1 MRKKSIFVL
10 IVILLSVI
18 FTSYFIT
25 TRYLTPT
32 ITLDGSNPYIIDYK
46 EEFKEPGYSG
56 IYNKK
61 DITNNIKVSGKVN
74 SKKLGDYKI
83 TYKVKENGFKKQ
95 VVRVVKVRDIT
106 KPEIE
111 LATSGDIYVCPGKKY
126 QPSYKATDNYDG
138 DITKRVNVIT
148 SSNSVRFSVIDRA
161 GNYRVL
167 TKKIIYKDNE
177 SPILTLKGE
186 DYENVYL
193 NEEYKESGY
202 KAKDNCDGDISSKV
216 VTEGSVDTS
225 TPGTYT
231 IKYKVSDNAGSSDS
245 KERKVNVI
253 KKNANGTIYL
263 TFDDGPRMGTTN
275 VILDILKE
283 ENVKATFFVTM
294 RGPDELI
301 KREYDE
307 GHTVALHSASHDYSY
322 IYSSVD
328 NYFNDLKT
336 VHDRVLNITGYDSR
350 IIRFPGGSSNT
361 ISRKYQ
367 NGIMSYLTKEV
378 LNRSYRYFDWNI
390 NSGDAGE
397 TTDSHEVVKFVTTKL
412 SHDKVNVILMHDI
425 KSYTRDALKEII
437 QYGKNNGYTFDKLD
451 EHNEMITQKV
461 NN

>member
-1 MRKKSIFVL
+1 MRKKSIFILV
-10 IVILLSVI
+10 VILLSVI

-32 ITLDGSNPYIIDYK
+32 ITLDGGNPYIIDYK

-56 IYNKK
+56 TYNKK
-61 DITNNIKVSGKVN
+61 NITNNIKVSGKVN

-95 VVRVVKVRDIT
+95 VVRIVKVRDIT
-106 KPEIE
+106 KPKIE
-111 LATSGDIYVCPGKKY
+111 LATSGDIYVCPSKKY

-148 SSNSVRFSVIDRA
+148 SSNSVRFSVIDSS

-177 SPILTLKGE
+177 SPILTLNGE
-186 DYENVYL
+186 DYLNIYL

-216 VTEGSVDTS
+216 VTEGSVDTN

-231 IKYKVSDNAGSSDS
+231 IKYKVSDNAGGSDS

-294 RGPDELI
+294 KGPDELI

-328 NYFNDLKT
+328 NYFNDLKI

-361 ISRKYQ
+361 ISRRYQ

-390 NSGDAGE
+390 SSGDAGE
-397 TTDSHEVVKFVTTKL
+397 TTDSHEVVKNVTTKL

-437 QYGKNNGYTFDKLD
+437 EYGKNNGYTFDKLD
-451 EHNEMITQKV
+451 EHNEMVTQKV

>member
-1 MRKKSIFVL
+1 MRKKSIFILV
-10 IVILLSVI
+10 VILLSVI

-32 ITLDGSNPYIIDYK
+32 ITLDGGNPYIIDYK

-56 IYNKK
+56 TYNKK
-61 DITNNIKVSGKVN
+61 NITNNIKVSGKVN

-95 VVRVVKVRDIT
+95 VVRIVKVRDIT
-106 KPEIE
+106 KPKIE
-111 LATSGDIYVCPGKKY
+111 LATSGDIYVCPSKKY

-186 DYENVYL
+186 DYLNIYL

-202 KAKDNCDGDISSKV
+202 KAIDNCDGDISSKV
-216 VTEGSVDTS
+216 VTEGSVDTN

-231 IKYKVSDNAGSSDS
+231 IKYKVSDNAGGSDS

-294 RGPDELI
+294 KGPDELI

-328 NYFNDLKT
+328 NYFNDLKI

-361 ISRKYQ
+361 ISRRYQ

-390 NSGDAGE
+390 SSGDAGE
-397 TTDSHEVVKFVTTKL
+397 TTDSHEVVKNVTTKL

-437 QYGKNNGYTFDKLD
+437 EYGKNNGYTFDKLD
-451 EHNEMITQKV
+451 EHNEMVTQKV

>member
-1 MRKKSIFVL
+1 MRKKSIFILV
-10 IVILLSVI
+10 VILLSVI

-32 ITLDGSNPYIIDYK
+32 ITLDGGNPYIIDYK

-56 IYNKK
+56 TYNKK
-61 DITNNIKVSGKVN
+61 NITNNIKVSGKVN

-95 VVRVVKVRDIT
+95 VVRIVKVRDIT
-106 KPEIE
+106 KPKIE

-148 SSNSVRFSVIDRA
+148 SSNSVRFSVIDSS

-186 DYENVYL
+186 DYENIYL

-202 KAKDNCDGDISSKV
+202 QATDNCDGDISSKV
-216 VTEGSVDTS
+216 ITEGSVDTN

-231 IKYKVSDNAGSSDS
+231 IKYKVSDNAGGSDS

-294 RGPDELI
+294 KGPDELI

-322 IYSSVD
+322 IYSSAD

-361 ISRKYQ
+361 ISRRYQ

-390 NSGDAGE
+390 SSGDAGE
-397 TTDSHEVVKFVTTKL
+397 TTDSHEVVKNVTTKL

-437 QYGKNNGYTFDKLD
+437 EYGKNNGYTFDKLD

>member
-1 MRKKSIFVL
+1 MRKKSIFILV
-10 IVILLSVI
+10 VILLSVI

-32 ITLDGSNPYIIDYK
+32 ITLDGGNPYIIDYK

-56 IYNKK
+56 TYNKK
-61 DITNNIKVSGKVN
+61 NITNNIKVSGKVN

-95 VVRVVKVRDIT
+95 VVRIVKVRDIT
-106 KPEIE
+106 KPKIE

-148 SSNSVRFSVIDRA
+148 SSNSVRFSVIDSS

-167 TKKIIYKDNE
+167 TKKIIHKDNE
-177 SPILTLKGE
+177 SPILTLKGK

-202 KAKDNCDGDISSKV
+202 QATDNCDGDISSKV
-216 VTEGSVDTS
+216 ITEGSVDTN

-231 IKYKVSDNAGSSDS
+231 IKYKVSDNTGSSDS

-263 TFDDGPRMGTTN
+263 TFDDGPRIGTTN

-361 ISRKYQ
+361 ISRRYQ

-390 NSGDAGE
+390 SSGDAGE
-397 TTDSHEVVKFVTTKL
+397 TTDSHEVVKNVTTKL

-437 QYGKNNGYTFDKLD
+437 EYGKNNGYTFDKLD
-451 EHNEMITQKV
+451 EHNEMVTQKV

>member
-1 MRKKSIFVL
+1 MRKKSIFIL

-18 FTSYFIT
+18 FISYFIT

-56 IYNKK
+56 TYNKK

-95 VVRVVKVRDIT
+95 AVRIVKVRDIT

-111 LATSGDIYVCPGKKY
+111 LDISGDIYVCPGKKY

-231 IKYKVSDNAGSSDS
+231 IKYKVSDNAGGSDS

-275 VILDILKE
+275 DILDILKE

-390 NSGDAGE
+390 SSGDAGE
-397 TTDSHEVVKFVTTKL
+397 TTDSHEVVKNVTTRL

-437 QYGKNNGYTFDKLD
+437 EYGKNNGYTFDKLD

>member
-1 MRKKSIFVL
+1 MRKKSIFILV
-10 IVILLSVI
+10 VILLSVI

-56 IYNKK
+56 TYNKK
-61 DITNNIKVSGKVN
+61 NITNNIKVSGKVN

-95 VVRVVKVRDIT
+95 VVRIVKVRDIT
-106 KPEIE
+106 KPKIE

-148 SSNSVRFSVIDRA
+148 SSNSVRFSVIDSS

-186 DYENVYL
+186 DYENIYL

-202 KAKDNCDGDISSKV
+202 QATDNCDGDISSKV
-216 VTEGSVDTS
+216 ITEGSVDTN

-294 RGPDELI
+294 KGPDELI

-390 NSGDAGE
+390 SSGDAGE
-397 TTDSHEVVKFVTTKL
+397 TTDSHEVVKNVTTKL

-437 QYGKNNGYTFDKLD
+437 EYGKNNGYTFDKLD
-451 EHNEMITQKV
+451 EHNEMVTQKV

>member
-1 MRKKSIFVL
+1 MRKKSIFILV
-10 IVILLSVI
+10 VILLSVI

-46 EEFKEPGYSG
+46 EEFKDPGYSG
-56 IYNKK
+56 TYNKK
-61 DITNNIKVSGKVN
+61 NITNNIKVSGKVN

-95 VVRVVKVRDIT
+95 VVRIVKVRDIT
-106 KPEIE
+106 KPKIE

-126 QPSYKATDNYDG
+126 QPSYKAIDNYDG
-138 DITKRVNVIT
+138 DITKKVNVIT
-148 SSNSVRFSVIDRA
+148 SSNSVRFSVIDSS

-216 VTEGSVDTS
+216 IIEGNVDTN

-294 RGPDELI
+294 KGPDELI

-390 NSGDAGE
+390 SSGDAGE
-397 TTDSHEVVKFVTTKL
+397 TTDSHEVVKNVTTKL

>member
-1 MRKKSIFVL
+1 MRKKSIFILV
-10 IVILLSVI
+10 VILLSVI

-32 ITLDGSNPYIIDYK
+32 ITLDGGNPYIIDYK

-56 IYNKK
+56 TYNKK
-61 DITNNIKVSGKVN
+61 NITNNIKVSGKVN

-95 VVRVVKVRDIT
+95 VVRIVKVRDIT
-106 KPEIE
+106 KPKIE
-111 LATSGDIYVCPGKKY
+111 LATSGDIYVCPSKKY

-148 SSNSVRFSVIDRA
+148 SSNSVRFSVIDSS

-177 SPILTLKGE
+177 SPILTLNGE
-186 DYENVYL
+186 DYLNIYL

-202 KAKDNCDGDISSKV
+202 KAIDNCDGDISSKV
-216 VTEGSVDTS
+216 VTEGSVDTN

-231 IKYKVSDNAGSSDS
+231 IKYKVSDNAGGSDS

-294 RGPDELI
+294 KGPDELI

-328 NYFNDLKT
+328 NYFNDLKI

-361 ISRKYQ
+361 ISRRYQ

-390 NSGDAGE
+390 SSGDAGE
-397 TTDSHEVVKFVTTKL
+397 TTDSHEVVKNVTTKL

-437 QYGKNNGYTFDKLD
+437 EYGKNNGYTFDKLD
-451 EHNEMITQKV
+451 EHNEMVTQKV

>member
-1 MRKKSIFVL
+1 MRKKSIFILV
-10 IVILLSVI
+10 VILLSVI

-32 ITLDGSNPYIIDYK
+32 ITLDGDNPYTIDYK
-46 EEFKEPGYSG
+46 EKFKEPGYFG

-61 DITNNIKVSGKVN
+61 DITKNIKVSGKVN

-83 TYKVKENGFKKQ
+83 TYKVKKSGFKKQ
-95 VVRVVKVRDIT
+95 VVRIVKVRDIT
-106 KPEIE
+106 KPKII
-111 LATSGDIYVCPGKKY
+111 LPLKGDIYVCPSKKY
-126 QPSYKATDNYDG
+126 KPSYKAIDNYDG

-148 SSNSVRFSVIDRA
+148 SSNSVRFSVIDKA

-167 TKKIIYKDNE
+167 TKKIIYKDDE
-177 SPILTLKGE
+177 SPSLTLNGE
-186 DYENVYL
+186 DYLNVYL
-193 NEEYKESGY
+193 NEEYKEPGY
-202 KAKDNCDGDISSKV
+202 QAKDNCDGDISDKV
-216 VTEGSVDTS
+216 VTEGSVDTNI
-225 TPGTYT
+225 PGTYT
-231 IKYKVSDNAGSSDS
+231 IKYKVSDNSGNSIS

-294 RGPDELI
+294 RGEDELI

-336 VHDRVLNITGYDSR
+336 VHDRVFNITGYDSR

-412 SHDKVNVILMHDI
+412 SHDKVNVVLMHDI

-437 QYGKNNGYTFDKLD
+437 EYGKNNGYTFDKLD

>member
-1 MRKKSIFVL
+1 MRKKSIFILV
-10 IVILLSVI
+10 VILLSVI

-32 ITLDGSNPYIIDYK
+32 ITLDGGNPYIIDYK

-56 IYNKK
+56 TYNKK
-61 DITNNIKVSGKVN
+61 NITNNIKVSGKVN

-95 VVRVVKVRDIT
+95 VVRIVKVRDIT
-106 KPEIE
+106 KPKIE
-111 LATSGDIYVCPGKKY
+111 LATSGDIYVCPSKKY

-186 DYENVYL
+186 DYLNIYL

-216 VTEGSVDTS
+216 VTEGSVDTN

-231 IKYKVSDNAGSSDS
+231 IKYKVSDNAGGSDS

-294 RGPDELI
+294 KGPDELI

-328 NYFNDLKT
+328 NYFNDLKI

-390 NSGDAGE
+390 SSGDAGE
-397 TTDSHEVVKFVTTKL
+397 TTDSHEVVKNVTTKL

-437 QYGKNNGYTFDKLD
+437 EYGKNNGYTFDKLD
-451 EHNEMITQKV
+451 EHNEMVTQKV

>member
-1 MRKKSIFVL
+1 MKKKSIFILV
-10 IVILLSVI
+10 VILLSVI

-56 IYNKK
+56 TYNKK
-61 DITNNIKVSGKVN
+61 NITNNIKVSGKVN

-95 VVRVVKVRDIT
+95 VVRIVKVRDIT
-106 KPEIE
+106 KPKIE

-126 QPSYKATDNYDG
+126 QPSYKAIDNYDG
-138 DITKRVNVIT
+138 DITKKVNVIT
-148 SSNSVRFSVIDRA
+148 SSNSVRFSVIDSS

-216 VTEGSVDTS
+216 IIEGNVDTN

-390 NSGDAGE
+390 SSGDAGE
-397 TTDSHEVVKFVTTKL
+397 TTDSHEVVKNVTTKL

>member
-1 MRKKSIFVL
+1 MRKKSIFILV
-10 IVILLSVI
+10 VILLSVI

-32 ITLDGSNPYIIDYK
+32 ITLDGGNPYIIDYK

-56 IYNKK
+56 TYNKK
-61 DITNNIKVSGKVN
+61 NITNNIKVSGKVN

-95 VVRVVKVRDIT
+95 VVRIVKVRDIT
-106 KPEIE
+106 KPKIE

-148 SSNSVRFSVIDRA
+148 SSNSVRFSVIDSS

-186 DYENVYL
+186 DYENIYL

-202 KAKDNCDGDISSKV
+202 QATDNCDGDISSKV
-216 VTEGSVDTS
+216 ITEGSVDTN

-231 IKYKVSDNAGSSDS
+231 IKYKVSDNTGSSDS

-263 TFDDGPRMGTTN
+263 TFDDGPRIGTTN

-361 ISRKYQ
+361 ISRRYQ

-390 NSGDAGE
+390 SSGDAGE
-397 TTDSHEVVKFVTTKL
+397 TTDSHEVVKNVTTKL

-437 QYGKNNGYTFDKLD
+437 EYGKNNGYTFDKLD
-451 EHNEMITQKV
+451 EHNEMVTQKV

>member
-1 MRKKSIFVL
+1 MRKKSIFILV
-10 IVILLSVI
+10 VILLSVI

-32 ITLDGSNPYIIDYK
+32 ITLDGGNPYIIDYK

-56 IYNKK
+56 TYNKK
-61 DITNNIKVSGKVN
+61 NITNNIKVSGKVN

-95 VVRVVKVRDIT
+95 VVRIVKVRDIT
-106 KPEIE
+106 KPKIE

-186 DYENVYL
+186 DYLNIYL

-216 VTEGSVDTS
+216 VTEGSVDTN

-294 RGPDELI
+294 KGPDELI

-390 NSGDAGE
+390 SSGDAGE
-397 TTDSHEVVKFVTTKL
+397 TTDSHEVVKNVTTKL

-437 QYGKNNGYTFDKLD
+437 EYGKNNGYTFDKLD
-451 EHNEMITQKV
+451 EHNEMVTQKV

>member
-1 MRKKSIFVL
+1 MRKKSIFILV
-10 IVILLSVI
+10 VILLSVI

-46 EEFKEPGYSG
+46 EEFKDPGYSG
-56 IYNKK
+56 TYNKK

-95 VVRVVKVRDIT
+95 VVRIVKVRDIT
-106 KPEIE
+106 KPKIE
-111 LATSGDIYVCPGKKY
+111 LATSGDIYVCPGEKY

-148 SSNSVRFSVIDRA
+148 SSNSVRFSVIDSS

-216 VTEGSVDTS
+216 IIEGNVDTN

-390 NSGDAGE
+390 SSGDAGE
-397 TTDSHEVVKFVTTKL
+397 TTDSHEVVKNVTTKL

-437 QYGKNNGYTFDKLD
+437 EYGKNNGYTFDKLD

>member
-1 MRKKSIFVL
+1 MRKKSIFILV
-10 IVILLSVI
+10 VILLSVI

-56 IYNKK
+56 TYNKK
-61 DITNNIKVSGKVN
+61 NITNNIKVSGKVN

-95 VVRVVKVRDIT
+95 VVRIVKVRDIT
-106 KPEIE
+106 KPKIE

-390 NSGDAGE
+390 SSGDAGE

-425 KSYTRDALKEII
+425 KTYTRDALKEII

>member
-1 MRKKSIFVL
+1 MRKKSIFILV
-10 IVILLSVI
+10 VILLSVI

-56 IYNKK
+56 TYNKK

-95 VVRVVKVRDIT
+95 VVRIVKVRDIT

-390 NSGDAGE
+390 SSGDAGE

-425 KSYTRDALKEII
+425 KTYTRDALKEII